1 MGEHGVTA
9 RDAITALIFGTRAA
23 TLTSANGA
31 TTKMS
36 GFGTMYHRNSKCS
49 RGRWANDKLVEKL

>member
-1 MGEHGVTA
+1 MRGKRTAPAFTSTRATKTLMREIGVTA

-31 TTKMS
+31 TTK
-36 GFGTMYHRNSKCS
+36 
-49 RGRWANDKLVEKL
+49 